1 MKDPKDTTTTPLPP
15 SSPIVEE
22 EPVYDNV
29 EEIILELWEFCLRL
43 EYEYYKTNDRQ
54 ILIEFTFCIGLIQYW
69 EDVYF
74 STGGR
79 YGIQVRF

>member
-22 EPVYDNV
+22 QPVYDNV

>member
-43 EYEYYKTNDRQ
+43 EYEYYKTNDKQ